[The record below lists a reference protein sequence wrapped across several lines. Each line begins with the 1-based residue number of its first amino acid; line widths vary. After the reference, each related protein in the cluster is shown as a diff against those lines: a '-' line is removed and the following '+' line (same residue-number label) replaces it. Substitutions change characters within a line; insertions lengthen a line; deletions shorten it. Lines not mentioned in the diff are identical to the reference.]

1 MAVEIGFEIRVGEN
15 EIFGDV
21 AQFDIVC
28 KECQVRFF
36 VARRHGKVRA
46 AEKRAGGE
54 EAEIATYIGQLAP
67 IDQRAAQ
74 DDVRC
79 QILHDDQRLRL
90 VEEEN
95 LRHHTGSTRSL
106 AHQRV
111 VFEEGAF
118 QRQRPALADK
128 ANIGQGLLDDRR
140 AFAARDDE
148 HEVEVPSPISLTVQY
163 ETSPP
168 IFSPRAELPPSR
180 CGNDSALSASKTC
193 LSISSSSCGWRGLHR
208 PPPWHS

>member
-1 MAVEIGFEIRVGEN
+1 MERSEPR
-15 EIFGDV
+15 
-21 AQFDIVC
+21 
-28 KECQVRFF
+28 KS
-36 VARRHGKVRA
+36 VRA
-46 AEKRAGGE
+46 AKR
-54 EAEIATYIGQLAP
+54 AEIATYIGQFAP

-148 HEVEVPSPISLTVQY
+148 HEVEVAVADLLDGPVRNVPADLLPESGIA
-163 ETSPP
+163 
-168 IFSPRAELPPSR
+168 AEPMR
-180 CGNDSALSASKTC
+180 Q
-193 LSISSSSCGWRGLHR
+193 
-208 PPPWHS
+208 